1 MNKNLIIIP
10 SRDRVQN
17 VNRAVDAIKNTAT
30 MSDIIIALDNDN
42 DHIYP
47 KIDGVVYKVGPRLRM
62 NGTLNALSSRY
73 VDKYETITFMGDD
86 HLPRTHG
93 WDEKL
98 YDPISKRG
106 YGVSYGNDL
115 FQKQALPT
123 AVMMSSNIIKI
134 LGFMAPPALIHMF
147 MDNFWKRLGEELRCL
162 DYFDD
167 VIIEHMHAYVGKS
180 ELDEMYLSVNNPEV
194 GSHDGQ
200 KYGEYINLQF
210 DSDIRKIKTT
220 LKIV

>member
-1 MNKNLIIIP
+1 
-10 SRDRVQN
+10 
-17 VNRAVDAIKNTAT
+17 
-30 MSDIIIALDNDN
+30 
-42 DHIYP
+42 
-47 KIDGVVYKVGPRLRM
+47 
-62 NGTLNALSSRY
+62 
-73 VDKYETITFMGDD
+73 MGDD